1 MYVKAMSSYRKIQA
15 DRLFDGY
22 SMRPPGD
29 VLVTSLDGT
38 VEAIIPAGEAGDDI
52 EIVSGT
58 VCPGF
63 INAHCHLELSHLK
76 GLVPPG
82 TGLVEFLVQVVTK
95 RDTVTADI
103 QQAIREADA
112 YMYTA
117 GISAVGDICNTA
129 DTFPVKQQSRI
140 AWTNFVEVLS
150 FRDETARERVQ
161 HYTAVRDRFRTLP
174 VQPYRGASIAR
185 SSLVPHAPYSI
196 SPLSYRLIDEAT
208 AGEVI
213 SMHNQET
220 PAEDELFL
228 HGGGDFLRLY
238 QQFGS
243 TSSPNPVTGRSSLQ
257 SILPRFTHGQTLLL
271 IHNTCTSEADLR
283 FALDYEQENGMQ
295 VYFCLC
301 PNANLYIEQRM
312 PPVDMLLQSGAKIVL
327 GTDSL
332 SSNYQLSIAEEIKT
346 ILGHIPSI
354 TLETLLGWAT
364 LQGAKALRRDDLLG
378 SFEKGKRPGGVLM
391 DDNLQPTR
399 LF

>member
-1 MYVKAMSSYRKIQA
+1 MSSYRKIQA
-15 DRLFDGY
+15 DRLFDGQAF
-22 SMRPPGD
+22 RPPGS
-29 VLVTSLDGT
+29 VLVIGADGT
-38 VEAIIPAGEAGDDI
+38 VKTVLSREDAGDDI
-52 EIVSGT
+52 DIVPGLL
-58 VCPGF
+58 CPGF

-76 GLVPPG
+76 GLVPAG

-95 RDTVTADI
+95 RDTVSVDI
-103 QQAIREADA
+103 QQAIAEADRQ
-112 YMYTA
+112 MYEA
-117 GISAVGDICNTA
+117 GIAAVGDICNTT
-129 DTFPVKQQSRI
+129 DTFAVKQQSRI

-161 HYTAVRDRFRTLP
+161 HYTGVRDRFRTLRET
-174 VQPYRGASIAR
+174 PYRGTATVR

-196 SPLSYRLIDEAT
+196 SPLSYQLIDEAT

-238 QQFGS
+238 NLFGS
-243 TSSPNPVTGRSSLQ
+243 HTPPNPVTGRSSLQ
-257 SILPRFTHGQTLLL
+257 SILPRFTQGQTLLL

-283 FALDYEQENGMQ
+283 FALEYEKAAGLQI
-295 VYFCLC
+295 YFCLC
-301 PNANLYIEQRM
+301 ANANRYIENRM
-312 PPVDMLLQSGAKIVL
+312 PPAEMLLQAGAKIVL

-346 ILGHIPSI
+346 IRSHIPSI
-354 TLETLLGWAT
+354 PLETLLGWAS
-364 LQGAKALRRDDLLG
+364 LQGAKALRRDDVLG
-378 SFEKGKRPGGVLM
+378 SFETGKQPGGVLL
-391 DDNLQPTR
+391 DEQLQPTR